1 MVCFVVVAVCVV
13 GAVQVRW
20 SSRGGVLVGERIWW
34 RRRSLHEASGF
45 GGVAVHCVS

>member
-1 MVCFVVVAVCVV
+1 VCFGVGVV
-13 GAVQVRW
+13 GAVQARW
-20 SSRGGVLVGERIWW
+20 FSRGGVLVGERIWW